1 MGSKLHQRCILCS
14 FGING
19 RVVFSIFSDGGLVMG
34 EFGFSA
40 KGKDSTL
47 ERRLNEME
55 ENIMCSICMERKRD
69 MAFLCGHTVCSTCGE
84 ELRICHMC
92 RKPITKKINLYS

>member
-1 MGSKLHQRCILCS
+1 MFSFGLLIDWEQCFYSPVFPFPDGTCVFGPDFSSGSKYK
-14 FGING
+14 
-19 RVVFSIFSDGGLVMG
+19 
-34 EFGFSA
+34 E
-40 KGKDSTL
+40 STL

-92 RKPITKKINLYS
+92 RKPISKKINLYS